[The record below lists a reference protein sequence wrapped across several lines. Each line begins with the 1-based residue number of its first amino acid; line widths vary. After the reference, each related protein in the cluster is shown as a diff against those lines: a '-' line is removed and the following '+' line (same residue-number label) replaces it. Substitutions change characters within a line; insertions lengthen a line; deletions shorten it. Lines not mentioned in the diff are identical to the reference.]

1 MSRLAFA
8 GRLFCVHLFSVHMYP
23 RPSTVSIR
31 LSAPQAETIFWELLG
46 LLDHYRTTTAVIE
59 PAEEGALLSA
69 ISQLEVGIKRAET
82 IADTQLEQLRAIAK
96 DAKER
101 V

>member
-1 MSRLAFA
+1 
-8 GRLFCVHLFSVHMYP
+8 MYP

-46 LLDHYRTTTAVIE
+46 LLDHYRTNATNME
-59 PAEEGALLSA
+59 PSEESALLSA
-69 ISQLEVGIKRAET
+69 ISQLELGIKRAET
-82 IADTQLEQLRAIAK
+82 LADTQLEQLRAIAK
-96 DAKER
+96 DVKER